1 MNHTF
6 RKRWGQNFLQDPNII
21 SKILESSNARHEDV
35 FVEIGA
41 GSGALTFRLAEM
53 VKKVYAIEIDPELIP
68 GLKSQAAA
76 NTEILHE
83 DFLKTDLTLFG
94 DRIKFIGN
102 LPYYITTP
110 IIFKVLS
117 VNNWLSSLF
126 MVQREVAERICSK
139 PGNKIY
145 GRLSVMLQAMAQV
158 EKLFDIPPTVF
169 YPKPD
174 VHSTVIKL
182 TPANRSIND
191 WDLFSKMVKQAFSQ
205 RRKKLRNTISEYLL
219 GDSRTLYEEKRPET
233 LSVEDFI
240 LISNTC
246 AEV

>member
-1 MNHTF
+1 LSHTF

-21 SKILESSNARHEDV
+21 SKILESSGARPNDV
-35 FVEIGA
+35 FIEVGA
-41 GSGALTFRLAEM
+41 GSGALTFPLAEM
-53 VKKVYAIEIDPELIP
+53 AKKVYAIEIDPHLIP
-68 GLKSQAAA
+68 GLRSEAAA
-76 NTEILHE
+76 NIEILHE
-83 DFLKTDLTLFG
+83 DFLKMDLTVFG
-94 DRIKFIGN
+94 DGIKFIGN

-117 VNNWLSSLF
+117 VKNWLSALF
-126 MVQREVAERICSK
+126 MVQKEVAERICSK

-145 GRLSVMLQAMAQV
+145 GRLSVMLQALADV

-182 TPANRSIND
+182 TPVNRSIKD
-191 WDLFSKMVKQAFSQ
+191 WDLFSQMVKQAFGQ

-219 GDSRTLYEEKRPET
+219 GESKMMFEEKRPEV
-233 LSVEDFI
+233 LSVEEFI
-240 LISNTC
+240 LISNSC